1 MSRKRKINCKKVK
14 ALSDMGVIPS
24 DIAREQGVSV
34 STITRYLQ
42 SIKAQTADIKNYSN
56 NKADALC
63 LDQLKS
69 AAVVNI
75 IRDNL
80 LADPEGLLKQDLRL
94 QKELVVAFQGAKTYD
109 LNSERLE
116 RGQSTANVANIHAD
130 IAALREQDAKLG

>member
-1 MSRKRKINCKKVK
+1 
-14 ALSDMGVIPS
+14 MGVIPS

-42 SIKAQTADIKNYSN
+42 TIHAQTADIRDYSN
-56 NKADALC
+56 HKADALC

-80 LADPEGLLKQDLRL
+80 LANPESLLKQDLRL
-94 QKELVVAFQGAKTYD
+94 QKEVAVAFQGAKTYD

-116 RGQSTANVANIHAD
+116 RGESTHNIANIHAD
-130 IAALREQDAKLG
+130 IEAIRGKIGGNST